1 MNFIVSSSELLEK
14 LQMINGVVG
23 TNSVLPILED
33 FLFQIEDGKLTV
45 FATDLE
51 TSMSTDV
58 EVEGKENGKV
68 AIPAKIMVETLRN
81 LPDQPVTFLVDDKT
95 YGVEI
100 TTANG
105 VFKVAGENGEEYPR
119 IPEQQDASSLQ
130 LSSDVLQRAIGKT
143 LFAVS
148 NDELRPAMTGVY
160 FKLDETGI
168 TFVATDAHKLVK
180 YIRTDA
186 QNSEASNFI
195 VPRKALQLAKGALPS
210 EDVAV
215 EISYD
220 SSNAFFKW
228 GNTNLICRLIDQQYP
243 DFNAVIPADNNH
255 VMSIGKRE
263 FQMSLRRISIF
274 SNKTT
279 HQVAMK
285 IAGSELQVSAQ
296 DLDFSN
302 EANERLV
309 CTYDGPDIEIAFNA
323 KFLIEMLSVM
333 DGDEVQLRLSTPTRA
348 GILVPG
354 APEEN
359 EDVMMLIMPVMIN
372 TAYEA

>member
-168 TFVATDAHKLVK
+168 TFVARPLPRPLTDPNQTA
-180 YIRTDA
+180 
-186 QNSEASNFI
+186 
-195 VPRKALQLAKGALPS
+195 
-210 EDVAV
+210 
-215 EISYD
+215 
-220 SSNAFFKW
+220 
-228 GNTNLICRLIDQQYP
+228 
-243 DFNAVIPADNNH
+243 
-255 VMSIGKRE
+255 
-263 FQMSLRRISIF
+263 
-274 SNKTT
+274 
-279 HQVAMK
+279 
-285 IAGSELQVSAQ
+285 
-296 DLDFSN
+296 
-302 EANERLV
+302 
-309 CTYDGPDIEIAFNA
+309 
-323 KFLIEMLSVM
+323 
-333 DGDEVQLRLSTPTRA
+333 TRFR
-348 GILVPG
+348 V
-354 APEEN
+354 
-359 EDVMMLIMPVMIN
+359 
-372 TAYEA
+372 